1 MTLTQ
6 NIVVCDCSDDILGRP
21 GIQNSP
27 IGKSVIVRSC
37 FIFAVFYFSKTSNF
51 LILDEILSFAK
62 PRLDDER
69 LLNRPNA
76 TWK

>member
-37 FIFAVFYFSKTSNF
+37 FIFAVFILAKL
-51 LILDEILSFAK
+51 LIF
-62 PRLDDER
+62 
-69 LLNRPNA
+69 
-76 TWK
+76 